1 MPKTETTSTS
11 EFGIVIVRYI
21 TMIVIAS
28 MTHNGKHGQVVS
40 HGHMVAD
47 IDCTGTQKTH

>member
-1 MPKTETTSTS
+1 MPTTETTSTS

-28 MTHNGKHGQVVS
+28 MTHNGKHGQIVR

-47 IDCTGTQKTH
+47 IDFTGTQKTH